1 MGHVRGPSLPKFGSL
16 GSVVFTSRAEKD
28 PFEEMQ
34 EPQAFEKEA
43 RKQERLRAPD
53 LRRGFARELQEHLAN
68 LERKIGELEGNE
80 N

>member
-1 MGHVRGPSLPKFGSL
+1 
-16 GSVVFTSRAEKD
+16 
-28 PFEEMQ
+28 MQ
-34 EPQAFEKEA
+34 EPQAFEREA